1 MSAAATTKA
10 MRFRADARAI
20 RSSLTGVGA
29 IRSSFVPAVAAAT
42 EFIALPTRGR
52 VFLRDRQVRLGD
64 VDQRGRLR
72 LDAIARYLQ
81 DIATDDTADAGLDDD
96 GPATSWVVRRTMID
110 IDQAAQL
117 DEPVELRTFCS
128 GTGRCWAERR
138 TVIDGALGASID
150 AVSLWIRI
158 DATTGRPIGI
168 GERFIELYAATA
180 DSRHVSPRLQLPG
193 PSDDVEHL
201 PWPIR
206 AVDLDPLRHVNNAV
220 HWAIVEESLPPR
232 ARRGRAEIEYL
243 RPIEAGVD
251 VTLASAS
258 ATAAATNGDQYSSWL
273 LDGDRVLT
281 AARWRPA
288 S

>member
-1 MSAAATTKA
+1 
-10 MRFRADARAI
+10 
-20 RSSLTGVGA
+20 
-29 IRSSFVPAVAAAT
+29 VPAVAAAT
-42 EFIALPTRGR
+42 ELIALPTHGR
-52 VFLRDRQVRLGD
+52 VFSRRRQVRLGD

-110 IDQAAQL
+110 IDRAAQL
-117 DEPVELRTFCS
+117 DEPLELRTFCS

-138 TVIDGALGASID
+138 TVIDGALGASIE

-158 DATTGRPIGI
+158 DVTTGRPIGI
-168 GERFIELYAATA
+168 GERFTGLYAATA
-180 DSRHVSPRLQLPG
+180 DNRQVSPRLQLEG
-193 PSDDVEHL
+193 PDDGIEHHQ
-201 PWPIR
+201 WPTR

-232 ARRGRAEIEYL
+232 SRRGRAEIEYL
-243 RPIEAGVD
+243 RPIEADVD
-251 VTLASAS
+251 VTLAT
-258 ATAAATNGDQYSSWL
+258 TADGDQFSSWL

-281 AARWRPA
+281 AARWSPA